1 MQTDALLLTNN
12 TQHYWAQHVASVC
25 MEPQQCWHL
34 LVLVAYSL
42 KPLKLLGPAN
52 GRNIVGQKTPQNT
65 QQCCDLLHPFAR
77 ALSVYTNK
85 ALSSDRLYLRQIATA
100 AFNLRTWDSDTRIG
114 IINISS
120 ATESKKIATS
130 RLKTNYLDIS
140 ISALLHVLK

>member
-1 MQTDALLLTNN
+1 MQTDATLLANS
-12 TQHYWAQHVASVC
+12 TQHYWARHVSSVC

-42 KPLKLLGPAN
+42 KPVKLLGPAN
-52 GRNIVGQKTPQNT
+52 GRNIVDQKNPNNT
-65 QQCCDLLHPFAR
+65 QQCCCVRLHGPQ
-77 ALSVYTNK
+77 VYTLLNK
-85 ALSSDRLYLRQIATA
+85 AISSDRLSLRQIATA

-114 IINISS
+114 AINISS

-130 RLKTNYLDIS
+130 CLKTNYLDIS